1 MWVFFFLLSYCKAVG
16 LNCKAVGLN
25 NIPNTFGISAAKL
38 NKIKK
43 REPFLHHFNAHS
55 QQQQCRSFLAT
66 YLQYDG
72 RSRLELQHAGH
83 AERFKL
89 RVGVVDEVGVVEG
102 HQRLNVIQLEAKL
115 VGSLGDLLVSGQTD
129 GQLGRLAQHGRLT
142 DDLTQLD
149 DNRGRDEA
157 GGTDERTWLLWIN

>member
-1 MWVFFFLLSYCKAVG
+1 MDLSNKSSTKKSKEQFLRYY
-16 LNCKAVGLN
+16 
-25 NIPNTFGISAAKL
+25 
-38 NKIKK
+38 
-43 REPFLHHFNAHS
+43 NAHS
-55 QQQQCRSFLAT
+55 QQQRCRPFLST

-83 AERFKL
+83 AERLKL

-115 VGSLGDLLVSGQTD
+115 VGSFGHLLMSGQTD

-149 DNRGRDEA
+149 DNRGRRD
-157 GGTDERTWLLWIN
+157 GRD